1 MQNCHLIIQASQ
13 DIATPQLKQ
22 LAKMSGASQIQAI
35 SQTAFRLCEA
45 NHASR
50 TQVAEFC
57 QSAQLDFAFVPAGR
71 KLSEIGLVVMDMDS
85 TLITIECID
94 EIAAMQGLKAQ
105 VSAITEAAMRGEL
118 DFAQSLR
125 QRVKLLA
132 GLPEVTLEQVYT
144 ERLQLTQGAE
154 RMLATLHA
162 AGATSLLVSGG
173 FTFFTERLQQ
183 RLSLHQTRANI
194 LEVKDGKLT
203 GEVVGDIVDAQTK
216 ADLLL
221 ATQAQLGLSTHQ
233 VIALGDGANDL
244 KMLAVAG
251 YGVAFHAKPI
261 VQAQANYALNF
272 VGLDGIL
279 AWFE

>member
-1 MQNCHLIIQASQ
+1 MQNCHLIIQANT
-13 DIATPQLKQ
+13 DIDTPQLKK
-22 LAKMSGASQIQAI
+22 LAKISGASQIQAI
-35 SQTAFRLCEA
+35 SQTAFRLCEVDSS
-45 NHASR
+45 SR
-50 TQVAEFC
+50 AKIAEQC
-57 QSAQLDFAFVPAGR
+57 YAAQQDFAFVPAGR
-71 KLSEIGLVVMDMDS
+71 TLSDIGLVVMDMDS

-105 VSAITEAAMRGEL
+105 VSAITESAMRGEM

-132 GLPEVTLEQVYT
+132 GLPEIALEQVYS

-154 RMLATLHA
+154 RMLNTLHN
-162 AGATSLLVSGG
+162 AGAVSLLVSGG

-183 RLSLHQTRANI
+183 RLNLHQTRANI
-194 LEVKDGKLT
+194 LEVKNGKLT
-203 GEVVGDIVDAQTK
+203 GEVLGDIVDAQTK

-221 ATQAQLGLSTHQ
+221 AKQTELGLTTQQ

-261 VQAQANYALNF
+261 LQKQAKYALNF

-279 AWFE
+279 AWFA

>member
-1 MQNCHLIIQASQ
+1 MQNCHLIIQANHEI
-13 DIATPQLKQ
+13 DTPRLKQ
-22 LAKMSGASQIQAI
+22 LAKISGASQIQAI
-35 SQTAFRLCEA
+35 SQTAFRLCEVDST
-45 NHASR
+45 SR
-50 TQVAEFC
+50 AQVAELC
-57 QSAQLDFAFVPAGR
+57 HAAQQDFAFVPAGR
-71 KLSEIGLVVMDMDS
+71 QLSEIGLVVMDMDS

-105 VSAITEAAMRGEL
+105 VSAITESAMRGEL

-132 GLPEVTLEQVYT
+132 GLPEIALEQVYT

-154 RMLATLHA
+154 RMLNTLHA
-162 AGATSLLVSGG
+162 VGAESLLVSGG

-183 RLSLHQTRANI
+183 RLKLHQTRANI
-194 LEVKDGKLT
+194 LEVKNGKLT
-203 GEVVGDIVDAQTK
+203 GEVLGDIVDAQTK

-221 ATQAQLGLSTHQ
+221 AKQAALGLSRQQ

-261 VQAQANYALNF
+261 VQAQADYALNF
-272 VGLDGIL
+272 IGLDGIL